1 MIIKDLP
8 NLHLQPQPL
17 SVSLTNIR
25 EMETSLLKAIRDYVA
40 YATDQWAQVP
50 GLAWQI
56 AKRTDDE
63 NTAQHFR
70 LICELGL
77 YPICTSDPFEIFA
90 HMWVNCANGTLV
102 EGTHPRT
109 LAPDEK
115 VRTIYP
121 HLHYIEP
128 CLVIANLQRII
139 DESSSGEQ
147 LMVSPFKWVRDLESK
162 GGVPAS
168 FKRRE
173 PLPEEIDDALI

>member
-1 MIIKDLP
+1 MIITDLP

-17 SVSLTNIR
+17 SAVLTSIK
-25 EMETSLLKAIRDYVA
+25 EMETSVLKAIREYVA
-40 YATDQWAQVP
+40 NMTDQWARVP

-56 AKRTDDE
+56 VRRTDDE

-90 HMWVNCANGTLV
+90 QMWVNCANGTLV
-102 EGTHPRT
+102 EGMNPRT
-109 LAPDEK
+109 LAPDQK

-128 CLVIANLQRII
+128 RLVTANLQKII
-139 DESSSGEQ
+139 DDSSSGEQ
-147 LMVSPFKWVRDLESK
+147 LLISPFKWVRDLESK